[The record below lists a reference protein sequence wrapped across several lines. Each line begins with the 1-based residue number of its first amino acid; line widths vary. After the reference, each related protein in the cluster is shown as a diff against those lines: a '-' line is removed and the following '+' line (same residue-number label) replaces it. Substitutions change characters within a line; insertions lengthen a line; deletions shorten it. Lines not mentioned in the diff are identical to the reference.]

1 MRGPRIT
8 GYIGLCLMLLAG
20 RTAAAAGVDLAQSDT
35 SMQGLLDMILE
46 ASNEWGP
53 RLHGYAVNLFW
64 SLALIQFVWT
74 FFPMVFKHADF
85 GELVGELIRFIMVI
99 GFFLILLDHS
109 TEWASAIVNSFRQAG
124 AHAAGLPSPELMP
137 GDMFA
142 TAVEFSRAILT
153 GMSVFNPSQSIVV
166 ALAAI
171 IVLMAFTFIAAFI
184 FVTLVEAYV
193 VINASVLF
201 TAFGASQW
209 TREYTMAVIRYAV
222 SVGAKLFMVTLI
234 VGLIL
239 TVAKKWQLAYT
250 NDEASLVT
258 LVGLSLICAYL
269 TKTIPEL
276 IASMI
281 SGASSGGGGAIG
293 GMAAAGVA
301 GAAAAAATIATAGA
315 AAPAAAGALGASGG
329 SAGAATGAG
338 GIASGGLASAI
349 NSSFAGGGAGGAAST
364 GASGSGLGSST
375 GGSSAARSAGA
386 KVGGSASSAP
396 SGSSPPSQPSQGV
409 QQAAKKAA
417 KAALANGDDSKGTAA
432 AQPQAKP
439 KEDQGGI
446 SSQSTLQ
453 AYQQHA
459 GFAQGNG
466 GGLSAHNV
474 ASVATRAV
482 GLMAAM
488 SVPGM
493 EGTAGISLGAATPQA
508 VPSAVDDNVDNDT
521 ANTIRGADLATSAET
536 ESGTKEAAPSPK
548 TQSLGEQS

>member
-1 MRGPRIT
+1 M
-8 GYIGLCLMLLAG
+8 
-20 RTAAAAGVDLAQSDT
+20 
-35 SMQGLLDMILE
+35 
-46 ASNEWGP
+46 
-53 RLHGYAVNLFW
+53 
-64 SLALIQFVWT
+64 
-74 FFPMVFKHADF
+74 
-85 GELVGELIRFIMVI
+85 
-99 GFFLILLDHS
+99 
-109 TEWASAIVNSFRQAG
+109 NSFRQAG

-171 IVLMAFTFIAAFI
+171 LVLMAFAFIAAFI

-201 TAFGASQW
+201 MAFGASQW

-239 TVAKKWQLAYT
+239 TVAKKWQVAYT
-250 NDEASLVT
+250 NDEASLMT
-258 LVGLSLICAYL
+258 LVGLSLVCAYL

-276 IASMI
+276 IAGMI
-281 SGASSGGGGAIG
+281 SGVSSGGGGAIG

-315 AAPAAAGALGASGG
+315 AAPAAARAIGASG
-329 SAGAATGAG
+329 SGAG
-338 GIASGGLASAI
+338 VAAAPGGIGTGGLASAI
-349 NSSFAGGGAGGAAST
+349 NSSFAGGGGKAST
-364 GASGSGLGSST
+364 GASSSGLGSST
-375 GGSSAARSAGA
+375 GGSSAAKSAGA
-386 KVGGSASSAP
+386 KVGGSASSGP
-396 SGSSPPSQPSQGV
+396 SGGSPLPQPSQGV
-409 QQAAKKAA
+409 QQAAKKAT
-417 KAALANGDDSKGTAA
+417 KAALGNSDDSKGKAA
-432 AQPQAKP
+432 AQPQTNP
-439 KEDQGGI
+439 QEDKGG
-446 SSQSTLQ
+446 SSLQSTLQ
-453 AYQQHA
+453 ASQQYA
-459 GFAQGNG
+459 GGAQDNG

-474 ASVATRAV
+474 ASAATRAV

-493 EGTAGISLGAATPQA
+493 EGTAGISLGAGTPQA
-508 VPSAVDDNVDNDT
+508 VPSSGGDNVDNGEGREP
-521 ANTIRGADLATSAET
+521 ANVIRGADLATAAET

-548 TQSLGEQS
+548 TQSPGEQS

>member
-1 MRGPRIT
+1 
-8 GYIGLCLMLLAG
+8 MLLAG
-20 RTAAAAGVDLAQSDT
+20 SAAAGVDLAQSDT

-46 ASNEWGP
+46 ASNEWAP

-74 FFPMVFKHADF
+74 FFPMVFKQVDF

-109 TEWASAIVNSFRQAG
+109 TEWASAVVNSFRQAG

-171 IVLMAFTFIAAFI
+171 LVLMAFAFIAAFI

-201 TAFGASQW
+201 MAFGASQW

-239 TVAKKWQLAYT
+239 TVAKKWQVAYT
-250 NDEASLVT
+250 NDEASLMT
-258 LVGLSLICAYL
+258 LVGLSLVCAYL

-276 IASMI
+276 IAGMI
-281 SGASSGGGGAIG
+281 SGVSSGGGGAIG

-315 AAPAAAGALGASGG
+315 LAPAAARAIGASGSG
-329 SAGAATGAG
+329 SGSGSGASVAAAPG
-338 GIASGGLASAI
+338 GIGTGGLASAI
-349 NSSFAGGGAGGAAST
+349 NSSFAGGGGTAST
-364 GASGSGLGSST
+364 GAISSGLGSST
-375 GGSSAARSAGA
+375 GGSSAAKSAGA
-386 KVGGSASSAP
+386 KIGGSASSGP
-396 SGSSPPSQPSQGV
+396 SGGSPLTQPSQGV

-417 KAALANGDDSKGTAA
+417 KAALGNGDDSKGKAA
-432 AQPQAKP
+432 AQPQTNP
-439 KEDQGGI
+439 QEDQGG
-446 SSQSTLQ
+446 SSLQSTLQ
-453 AYQQHA
+453 ASQQYA
-459 GFAQGNG
+459 GGAQDNG

-474 ASVATRAV
+474 ASAATRAV

-493 EGTAGISLGAATPQA
+493 EGTAGISLGAGTPQA
-508 VPSAVDDNVDNDT
+508 VPNSGGDNVDNGEGREP
-521 ANTIRGADLATSAET
+521 ANVIHGADLATAAET

-548 TQSLGEQS
+548 TQSPGEQS

>member
-1 MRGPRIT
+1 MRVPMIA
-8 GYIGLCLMLLAG
+8 GLFLMLLAG
-20 RTAAAAGVDLAQSDT
+20 SAAAGVDLAQSDT

-46 ASNEWGP
+46 ASNEWAP

-74 FFPMVFKHADF
+74 FFPMVFKQVDF

-109 TEWASAIVNSFRQAG
+109 TEWASAVVNSFRQAG

-171 IVLMAFTFIAAFI
+171 LVLMAFAFIAAFI

-201 TAFGASQW
+201 MAFGASQW

-239 TVAKKWQLAYT
+239 TVAKKWQVAYT
-250 NDEASLVT
+250 NDEASLMT
-258 LVGLSLICAYL
+258 LVGLSLVCAYL

-276 IASMI
+276 IAGMI
-281 SGASSGGGGAIG
+281 SGVSSGGGGAIG
-293 GMAAAGVA
+293 GMAAAGVAGVA

-315 AAPAAAGALGASGG
+315 AAPAATRAIGASG
-329 SAGAATGAG
+329 SDAGVAAAPG
-338 GIASGGLASAI
+338 GIGTGGLASAI
-349 NSSFAGGGAGGAAST
+349 NSSFAGGGGTAST
-364 GASGSGLGSST
+364 GASSSGLGSST
-375 GGSSAARSAGA
+375 GGSSAAKSAGA
-386 KVGGSASSAP
+386 KVGGSVSSGP
-396 SGSSPPSQPSQGV
+396 SGGSPLTQPSQGV

-417 KAALANGDDSKGTAA
+417 KAALGNGDDSKGKAA

-439 KEDQGGI
+439 QEDQGG
-446 SSQSTLQ
+446 SSLQSTLQ
-453 AYQQHA
+453 ASQQYA
-459 GFAQGNG
+459 GGAQDNG

-474 ASVATRAV
+474 ASAATRAV

-493 EGTAGISLGAATPQA
+493 EGTAGISLGAGTPQA
-508 VPSAVDDNVDNDT
+508 VPSSGGDNVDNGEGREP
-521 ANTIRGADLATSAET
+521 ANVIRGADLATAAET

-548 TQSLGEQS
+548 TQSPGEQS